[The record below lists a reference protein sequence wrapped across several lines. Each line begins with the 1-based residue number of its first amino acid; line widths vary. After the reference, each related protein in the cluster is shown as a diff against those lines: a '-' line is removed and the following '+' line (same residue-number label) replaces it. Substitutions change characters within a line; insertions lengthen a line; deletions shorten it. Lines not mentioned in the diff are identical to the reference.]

1 MTTRAEIIAE
11 ARSWK
16 GTPYRHQGRLKGVA
30 VDCAGLVNKSG
41 ETFGCVSATDANK
54 TDYLSEP
61 DPIKMKA
68 ALDKLY
74 IRIPKTEMRP
84 ADIPWMRARSK
95 AQHIGILSE
104 RNTLIHAVQN
114 YDVQE
119 LPIDNMVTSRI
130 VAVYRFK
137 GVSD

>member
-16 GTPYRHQGRLKGVA
+16 GTRFVHQGRLKGVA
-30 VDCAGLVNKSG
+30 ADCAGMVNKVG
-41 ETFGCVSATDANK
+41 ESKGCVSSDDANR
-54 TDYLSEP
+54 TDYGRNP
-61 DPIKMKA
+61 DPIRMKA

-84 ADIPWMRARSK
+84 ADIPWMRARSR
-95 AQHIGILSE
+95 AQHIGIVSE
-104 RNTLIHAVQN
+104 RNTLIHAVN
-114 YDVQE
+114 GKFVEE
-119 LPIDNMVTSRI
+119 LPIDETVMNHI

-137 GVSD
+137 GLSD